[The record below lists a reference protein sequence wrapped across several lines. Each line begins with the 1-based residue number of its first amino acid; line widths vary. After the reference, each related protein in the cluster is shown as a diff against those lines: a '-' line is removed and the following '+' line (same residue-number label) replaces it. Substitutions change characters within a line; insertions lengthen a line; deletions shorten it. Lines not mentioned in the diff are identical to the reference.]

1 MGNGPC
7 CALRLIGS
15 VQLFSDGDVALI
27 NRRPQAH
34 GQALAAGAVKNAIG
48 CVRRVGLSPPR
59 RRGRQASQ
67 PVGGRGRV
75 LCGSGNARARQRLRV
90 RVLGAHR
97 RIELPGLG
105 WSGWR
110 LGWYSLPN
118 TS

>member
-1 MGNGPC
+1 M
-7 CALRLIGS
+7 LS
-15 VQLFSDGDVALI
+15 VAS
-27 NRRPQAH
+27 
-34 GQALAAGAVKNAIG
+34 AASVSA
-48 CVRRVGLSPPR
+48 
-59 RRGRQASQ
+59 RRGGADARPRNRWAAAAACCVE
-67 PVGGRGRV
+67 VGTSARDKSPRFGGY
-75 LCGSGNARARQRLRV
+75 RARQRLRV